1 MKAGTLKQALDKA
14 FKTGDFSNVPPS
26 DIRKYN
32 EFFTLNP
39 NIRVKDGITDAERYN
54 VSVPKNLQ
62 NNLEVIKKQGELIYQ
77 QFIGDITAKQAKAQ
91 IKEFSKLAST
101 ISKASISNNNLQ
113 PVGLKYSKAVDN
125 DIQINNLSTLDKAF
139 DVAKNP
145 NAPTKGI
152 SVWDFDD
159 TLATTKSN
167 VLYIL
172 PDGTEGTLNATE
184 FAKKAGE
191 LTDQGAEFDFSE
203 FNVVTKGAKGPMFEK
218 AIARNKKFGNQNVFI
233 LTARPMAA
241 AEPIHKFLKSIG
253 LDIPVKNIIGL
264 ADGTPEAKARW
275 VVGKAAEGYNDFY
288 FADDAYK
295 NVKAVRDALSVLDV
309 KSKVRQVDVKFR
321 NSVDLDKEFNN
332 IIEAKTGIASQ
343 KEYGRVKAQVAGAG
357 KGRFKFFI
365 PPSAEDFV
373 GLLYAT
379 LAKGKLG
386 DSQMAWY
393 KMHLLDPYSRAMQ
406 NISNSRLALMN
417 DYKMLKKQLKIV
429 PKNLRKKVPG
439 EPYTR
444 EQAVRV
450 YIWNTQGMEVP
461 GISKA
466 DLKDLTN
473 YVTNDAELK
482 VFADQLININKGDGY
497 IKPKFGWPAG
507 SITTDLLQGLNTT
520 TRSKY
525 LERWQQNVDIIFS
538 EKNLNKLEAAYGK
551 PYREA
556 LENMLQR
563 MKTGR
568 NRNFAGDTLTGKF
581 TDWLTN
587 SIGTIM
593 FFNTRSALLQTI
605 SSINYINFSD
615 NNPLAAAKA
624 FANQKQYWSDFM
636 KLMNSDFLKER
647 RSGLRINVNEAD
659 IADMAKQGG
668 VQGVISRL
676 LELGFLPTQIADS
689 FAIASGGATFYR
701 NRINTYVKQGMDQTA
716 AEKQALNDWR
726 EVSEENQQSSRPDRI
741 SMQQAGPLGRII
753 LAFGNTP
760 MQYARLIKKAAMD
773 LRAGR
778 GDARTNI
785 SKILYYGFVQNL
797 IFNALQQAIFA
808 LAFGDEEPE
817 DEEKIDKYIGIANGM
832 ADSLLRG
839 GGIGGAIVSVGKNS
853 IIRIQKE
860 LEKDRPKLEKV
871 GYEITKLSPPISS
884 KLSRINQAARSYQWD
899 KEEMINGGWSLDNP
913 AFLAAANVI
922 SALTNIPL
930 DRLVKKV
937 NNVTDATG
945 QDLELWERLALLGGW
960 QDWEIGLDKENSTN
974 KPPARKT
981 KNSKDLYKKIEY
993 KKIN

>member
-1 MKAGTLKQALDKA
+1 
-14 FKTGDFSNVPPS
+14 
-26 DIRKYN
+26 
-32 EFFTLNP
+32 
-39 NIRVKDGITDAERYN
+39 
-54 VSVPKNLQ
+54 
-62 NNLEVIKKQGELIYQ
+62 
-77 QFIGDITAKQAKAQ
+77 
-91 IKEFSKLAST
+91 
-101 ISKASISNNNLQ
+101 
-113 PVGLKYSKAVDN
+113 
-125 DIQINNLSTLDKAF
+125 
-139 DVAKNP
+139 
-145 NAPTKGI
+145 
-152 SVWDFDD
+152 
-159 TLATTKSN
+159 
-167 VLYIL
+167 
-172 PDGTEGTLNATE
+172 
-184 FAKKAGE
+184 
-191 LTDQGAEFDFSE
+191 
-203 FNVVTKGAKGPMFEK
+203 
-218 AIARNKKFGNQNVFI
+218 
-233 LTARPMAA
+233 
-241 AEPIHKFLKSIG
+241 
-253 LDIPVKNIIGL
+253 
-264 ADGTPEAKARW
+264 
-275 VVGKAAEGYNDFY
+275 
-288 FADDAYK
+288 
-295 NVKAVRDALSVLDV
+295 
-309 KSKVRQVDVKFR
+309 
-321 NSVDLDKEFNN
+321 
-332 IIEAKTGIASQ
+332 
-343 KEYGRVKAQVAGAG
+343 
-357 KGRFKFFI
+357 
-365 PPSAEDFV
+365 
-373 GLLYAT
+373 
-379 LAKGKLG
+379 
-386 DSQMAWY
+386 MAWY

-450 YIWNTQGMEVP
+450 YIWNTQGMDVP
-461 GISKA
+461 GISKV
-466 DLKDLTN
+466 DLKDLTE
-473 YVTNDAELK
+473 YVNNDAELK

-497 IKPKFGWPAG
+497 IKPRFGWPSG

-525 LERWQQNVDIIFS
+525 LETWNQNVDVIFS
-538 EKNLNKLEAAYGK
+538 EKNLNKLQAAYGK

-563 MKTGR
+563 MKTGK
-568 NRNFAGDTLTGKF
+568 NRNFAGDTLTGRF

-689 FAIASGGATFYR
+689 YAIASGGATFYR
-701 NRINTYVKQGMDQTA
+701 NRIKTYIKQGVDQAT

-726 EVSEENQQSSRPDRI
+726 EISEENQQSSRPDRI

-773 LRAGR
+773 LKAGR
-778 GDARTNI
+778 GDTRTNI

-808 LAFGDEEPE
+808 IAFGDEEPE
-817 DEEKIDKYIGIANGM
+817 DEEKIDKYINIANGM

-899 KEEMINGGWSLDNP
+899 KEEMINGGWSLENP

-922 SALTNIPL
+922 SALTNIPI

-960 QDWEIGLDKENSTN
+960 QDWEIGLDKENNTN

-981 KNSKDLYKKIEY
+981 KNSKNIYKKIEY